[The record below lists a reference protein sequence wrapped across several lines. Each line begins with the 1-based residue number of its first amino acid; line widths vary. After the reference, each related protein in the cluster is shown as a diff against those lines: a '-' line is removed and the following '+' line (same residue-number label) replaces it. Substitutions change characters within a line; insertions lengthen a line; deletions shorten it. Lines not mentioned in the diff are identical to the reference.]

1 MLHISK
7 CIEKIEYQSCVYAS
21 EMNTVLNLLFLVR
34 VDNSNCVVSM
44 HKEL

>member
-7 CIEKIEYQSCVYAS
+7 CIVKIEYQSCVYAS
-21 EMNTVLNLLFLVR
+21 EMNTLLFLVR